1 MQSGAMSIAKPTWR
15 NLEGMKYMEK
25 EKNKEYK
32 NKKKRPEDVKCKER
46 KKENKEN

>member
-1 MQSGAMSIAKPTWR
+1 MSIAKPTWR

-32 NKKKRPEDVKCKER
+32 NKKKRPETWSAKKGKKKTKKIKE
-46 KKENKEN
+46 E